1 MKDLICAWILT
12 NIDNELILM
21 SLQSLC
27 CINYD
32 NISAFQSTEITVRV
46 YDVYFI
52 MFDNFLLYHE
62 KLHCIGQG

>member
-1 MKDLICAWILT
+1 
-12 NIDNELILM
+12 M

-27 CINYD
+27 RINYD